1 MPDPNKVLE
10 ENITYA
16 VGPDVIKGW
25 ASRQFLPPAILSEF
39 TPFVSLWAVGDDYIK
54 QGAANRS
61 GDLGGIQS
69 IKFQNISRLENRRI
83 SPEHQVTEND
93 IVLSSIVANIKGSDS
108 TDISDRPIQL
118 IPLLS
123 NVTQLVTKDFRGGV
137 GLTQFSTTFNCQSP
151 LLFKSEAT
159 IEILNPYDLQDETL
173 TITRLLVPGAYY
185 VAIAGWQ
192 CNDRSIDSNY
202 VDIDGKKVDIIL
214 PPQFDKVPGEFF
226 AYADPND
233 KSTLQMYLDIKD
245 THNGFIQCFV
255 MRLQGMKF
263 RIEGNKIIASLTF
276 CNPST
281 FIADKITL
289 INIQSQINSLL
300 SGISLELTEA
310 AKNSAKKKYIEAE
323 YNIIPYKGS
332 DSSPKTTLLAYRLSD
347 VISAIQTAYNQES
360 KTRVGLHKPSPE
372 LEKELDSHSELK
384 DKFKTDFISSTLNI
398 DMSSIIDKEFAK
410 HLIAVIESKY
420 IIQKEDLPKEV
431 IEELKGSVNWKT
443 NRINIRWYDK
453 DFKQITE
460 NQASTI
466 KTVGDIPV
474 YCKTFRMYMQ
484 NFGNLPFRA
493 ALEQILEKIGKDLGL
508 ALVLIQSST
517 HTPSDPD
524 SPQTPVY
531 NDKKKSKAEQLRDKQ
546 SNEDKVSAEFKI
558 ILPDYDLKKYTL
570 SIMDQIKQINGQGT
584 IDGINKRSLSYDS
597 HLKQMILEYGSYNS
611 LISSIDL
618 SCNAPISNMY
628 TRFVTVVAGN
638 YNIAAQIAPQ
648 RNMTTLSN
656 TIDARNFS
664 IMELEE
670 LKNIIM
676 NFDRALQANSIG
688 TIESKR
694 HMYNSAKEAIDS
706 LMKKGGDTK
715 NKDTYGEVMKQLKDV
730 LGKGPWSFTTRMFF
744 SSMSAT
750 IHGTFGLYIMSV
762 IYLYGILNTLS
773 GLYGITSVTHD
784 FRPEKFETKFGAFY
798 IMSAGELDLLN
809 DANKYLEENSKKT
822 NTQTVS

>member
-310 AKNSAKKKYIEAE
+310 APLRSGWSKCASPLILFLHGNIVLLTVYFHLYTKLLLKCRCVLCKVILYICSNSHFSIFHRRPGRKW
-323 YNIIPYKGS
+323 NILPQPLIYTKVC
-332 DSSPKTTLLAYRLSD
+332 KLWL
-347 VISAIQTAYNQES
+347 
-360 KTRVGLHKPSPE
+360 
-372 LEKELDSHSELK
+372 
-384 DKFKTDFISSTLNI
+384 DKFF
-398 DMSSIIDKEFAK
+398 
-410 HLIAVIESKY
+410 
-420 IIQKEDLPKEV
+420 
-431 IEELKGSVNWKT
+431 
-443 NRINIRWYDK
+443 
-453 DFKQITE
+453 
-460 NQASTI
+460 
-466 KTVGDIPV
+466 
-474 YCKTFRMYMQ
+474 
-484 NFGNLPFRA
+484 
-493 ALEQILEKIGKDLGL
+493 
-508 ALVLIQSST
+508 
-517 HTPSDPD
+517 
-524 SPQTPVY
+524 
-531 NDKKKSKAEQLRDKQ
+531 QLQ
-546 SNEDKVSAEFKI
+546 
-558 ILPDYDLKKYTL
+558 
-570 SIMDQIKQINGQGT
+570 
-584 IDGINKRSLSYDS
+584 
-597 HLKQMILEYGSYNS
+597 
-611 LISSIDL
+611 
-618 SCNAPISNMY
+618 C
-628 TRFVTVVAGN
+628 
-638 YNIAAQIAPQ
+638 
-648 RNMTTLSN
+648 
-656 TIDARNFS
+656 
-664 IMELEE
+664 
-670 LKNIIM
+670 
-676 NFDRALQANSIG
+676 
-688 TIESKR
+688 
-694 HMYNSAKEAIDS
+694 
-706 LMKKGGDTK
+706 
-715 NKDTYGEVMKQLKDV
+715 
-730 LGKGPWSFTTRMFF
+730 
-744 SSMSAT
+744 
-750 IHGTFGLYIMSV
+750 
-762 IYLYGILNTLS
+762 
-773 GLYGITSVTHD
+773 
-784 FRPEKFETKFGAFY
+784 
-798 IMSAGELDLLN
+798 
-809 DANKYLEENSKKT
+809 
-822 NTQTVS
+822 